1 MEHLATV
8 QAVVAGAVRDVIS
21 GTPSIPGAVLFFC
34 APLLLL
40 LFTLSF
46 MRDPKPAGEGS
57 APPVWTGGW
66 PLIGHFASF
75 AANPVGTIKAGY
87 LACGP
92 VFTMKFL
99 GFPMTFLIGPDAQAP
114 FFRANDDELS
124 QNEPY
129 KFMTPIFGKGVV
141 FDAPLSVKNQQLRFV
156 SSSLKAAALKT
167 YVPMIVKETEAYLDT
182 WGESGEVDLLHA
194 MARLT
199 ILTASRCLLGPEVRE
214 NMFEEVASL
223 LHTLDEGISPM
234 AIFFPNL
241 PFYPPFRRRDAARA
255 EIHRLFSKVIL
266 ARRTAGVKREDML
279 QAFMDAE
286 YKDGTTCSD
295 YQITGL
301 LLGTLFA
308 GQHTSS
314 ISSTWTVLNLLHS
327 PKHLATAM
335 AEQLAVAGPTP
346 GDNSKLDFES
356 VGRMDFLHLAMKESL
371 RMAPPLIMMMR
382 AVHVPLNVG
391 KHVVPVGHY
400 VFTSPAVSMNLPNS
414 ASDCAFPDAEV
425 FSPERHLKA
434 PAKPFSYIAFGG
446 GAHGCL
452 GEQFGFMQVK
462 TIVSILLRRFE
473 LEVVGD
479 LPKPNY
485 AAMVVGPEEKGRK
498 IRFKKRSS
506 PLV

>member
-1 MEHLATV
+1 MRAHAH
-8 QAVVAGAVRDVIS
+8 APSPPAGALRRTAEQRGAPVSSAPPNRPLRTTKNGPVRPS
-21 GTPSIPGAVLFFC
+21 APPRPTQTPFPTPS

-286 YKDGTTCSD
+286 YKDGAWE
-295 YQITGL
+295 G
-301 LLGTLFA
+301 A
-308 GQHTSS
+308 GGC
-314 ISSTWTVLNLLHS
+314 
-327 PKHLATAM
+327 A
-335 AEQLAVAGPTP
+335 
-346 GDNSKLDFES
+346 
-356 VGRMDFLHLAMKESL
+356 
-371 RMAPPLIMMMR
+371 
-382 AVHVPLNVG
+382 
-391 KHVVPVGHY
+391 
-400 VFTSPAVSMNLPNS
+400 
-414 ASDCAFPDAEV
+414 AS
-425 FSPERHLKA
+425 RL
-434 PAKPFSYIAFGG
+434 
-446 GAHGCL
+446 
-452 GEQFGFMQVK
+452 
-462 TIVSILLRRFE
+462 
-473 LEVVGD
+473 
-479 LPKPNY
+479 
-485 AAMVVGPEEKGRK
+485 
-498 IRFKKRSS
+498 
-506 PLV
+506 